1 MKLIF
6 LILTVGLFSCGSAKE
21 ETKKSDNETKEE
33 SASEEKTE
41 EVSNPTGKITVLDV
55 DAFEKQ
61 IINEGTILDVR
72 TPQEVAEGIIAN
84 AQVMDFN
91 GPDFANQIQ
100 TLDKTKPVY
109 VYCKAG
115 GRSGK
120 ASEMLSS
127 LGYEVYDLDGGM
139 DAWKAAGKSVEK

>member
-72 TPQEVAEGIIAN
+72 TPEEVAEGKIAN
-84 AQVMDFN
+84 AVVMNFNDADFV
-91 GPDFANQIQ
+91 NQLSK
-100 TLDKTKPVY
+100 LDNTKPVY

-120 ASEMLSS
+120 TSATLSA
-127 LGYEVYDLDGGM
+127 LGYEVYNLDGGM

>member
-6 LILTVGLFSCGSAKE
+6 LILTAGLVSCGSAKE
-21 ETKKSDNETKEE
+21 ETKKSETESKEE
-33 SASEEKTE
+33 TSQEETPE
-41 EVSNPTGKITVLDV
+41 TTIQSNGKVTLLNV

-61 IINEGTILDVR
+61 ITNEGTILDVR
-72 TPQEVAEGIIAN
+72 TPAEVAEGIIAN
-84 AQVMDFN
+84 ATVMDIN
-91 GPDFANQIQ
+91 GADFSNQIQ

-115 GRSGK
+115 GRSGR
-120 ASEMLSS
+120 AAEMLSS